1 MGGYKSGGVGLGGQ
15 VKDYPYKKEKGEGG
29 GDRKLLAM
37 LKGDTRSFEGVLKQD
52 T

>member
-15 VKDYPYKKEKGEGG
+15 VKAPTKKKRGRGG

-37 LKGDTRSFEGVLKQD
+37 LKGDTRSFEVVLKQD